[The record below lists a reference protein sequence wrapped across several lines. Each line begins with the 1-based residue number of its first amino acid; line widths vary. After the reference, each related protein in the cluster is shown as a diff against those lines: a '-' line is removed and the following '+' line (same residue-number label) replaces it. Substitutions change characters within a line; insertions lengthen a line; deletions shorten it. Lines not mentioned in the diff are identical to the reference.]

1 MLFACRSA
9 KLASLCNL
17 YSFIKARCLNFMA
30 TLLGKFF
37 GDAPKSTETPK
48 AFTIKIDPAK
58 FAIATKP
65 RDTIYIQLEALKQK
79 LTKLSSNVENNLML
93 SIRASTKGNIEL
105 ASSAFKFDEEYI
117 RKGKFEVEYL
127 TVAYGTFQNLSGDDL
142 KAIKHAHMILKDL
155 ERLAQLALN
164 IADKAE
170 YVKFANVQDLHKDE
184 YGLKPMGDITAEMI
198 KKAVEA
204 YVSGNS
210 KHASE
215 TLVMMTEIQSLYD
228 AAAAKIKSSV
238 NDQNIIN
245 LTGILS
251 IIDHVKASAE
261 ISCSIASNF
270 C

>member
-1 MLFACRSA
+1 MVFEP
-9 KLASLCNL
+9 
-17 YSFIKARCLNFMA
+17 MA
-30 TLLGKFF
+30 TLLGKLF
-37 GDAPKSTETPK
+37 GEAPKTSETPQ

-58 FAIATKP
+58 FAIAMKP
-65 RDTIYIQLEALKQK
+65 QGTIYVQLEALKQK

-93 SIRASTKGNIEL
+93 SIRASTKGNVEL
-105 ASSAFKFDEEYI
+105 ASSAFNFDDAYI

-127 TVAYGTFQNLSGDDL
+127 TVAYSAFQNLDEEDL
-142 KAIKHAHMILKDL
+142 KAIKYARMILKDL

-215 TLVMMTEIQSLYD
+215 TLVMMNEIQALYD
-228 AAAAKIKSSV
+228 AAVAKIKSSV
-238 NDQNIIN
+238 NDQNIVN

-251 IIDHVKASAE
+251 IIEHVKASAD

>member
-1 MLFACRSA
+1 MA
-9 KLASLCNL
+9 K
-17 YSFIKARCLNFMA
+17 
-30 TLLGKFF
+30 LLGKIF
-37 GDAPKSTETPK
+37 GEDPKSTGTGIPN
-48 AFTIKIDPAK
+48 AFTIKIDPSK
-58 FAIATKP
+58 FALATKP
-65 RDTIYIQLEALKQK
+65 AQTLHIQLEALKQK

-93 SIRASTKGNIEL
+93 SIRASTKGNVEL

-117 RKGKFEVEYL
+117 RKGKFEIEYL
-127 TVAYGTFQNLSGDDL
+127 TAAYLSFQNLSGADL
-142 KAIKHAHMILKDL
+142 DAIKNARMILRDL
-155 ERLAQLALN
+155 ERVATIALN

-198 KKAVEA
+198 KKSVES

-210 KHASE
+210 KHAHE
-215 TLVMMTEIQSLYD
+215 TLVMLKEIEKLHD
-228 AAAAKIKSSV
+228 AAIAKLKSSV
-238 NDQNIIN
+238 TDQNIMN

-251 IIDHVKASAE
+251 IVEQVKGAAD

>member
-1 MLFACRSA
+1 
-9 KLASLCNL
+9 
-17 YSFIKARCLNFMA
+17 MA
-30 TLLGKFF
+30 TLLGKLF
-37 GDAPKSTETPK
+37 GEAPKTSETPQ

-65 RDTIYIQLEALKQK
+65 QGTIYVQLEALKQK

-93 SIRASTKGNIEL
+93 SIRASTKGNVEL
-105 ASSAFKFDEEYI
+105 ASSAFNFDEAYI

-127 TVAYGTFQNLSGDDL
+127 TVAYSAFQNLGEEDL
-142 KAIKHAHMILKDL
+142 KAIKYARMILKDL

-215 TLVMMTEIQSLYD
+215 TLVMMNEIQALYD
-228 AAAAKIKSSV
+228 AAVAKIKSSV
-238 NDQNIIN
+238 NDQNIVN

-251 IIDHVKASAE
+251 IIEHVKASAD

>member
-1 MLFACRSA
+1 
-9 KLASLCNL
+9 
-17 YSFIKARCLNFMA
+17 MA
-30 TLLGKFF
+30 NLLGKLF
-37 GDAPKSTETPK
+37 GDSPKTTETPQ

-58 FAIATKP
+58 FGLSIKP
-65 RDTIYIQLEALKQK
+65 QGTIFVQLESLKQK

-93 SIRASTKGNIEL
+93 SIRASTKGNVEL
-105 ASSAFKFDEEYI
+105 ASSAFKFDEAYI
-117 RKGKFEVEYL
+117 RKGKFEIEYL
-127 TVAYGTFQNLSGDDL
+127 TLAYATFQNLAEDDL
-142 KAIKHAHMILKDL
+142 KAIEHARMILREL

-204 YVSGNS
+204 FVSGNS

-215 TLVMMTEIQSLYD
+215 TLVMISEINALYNT
-228 AAAAKIKSSV
+228 AFEKIKSTV

-245 LTGILS
+245 HTGILS
-251 IIDHVKASAE
+251 IIQHVKASAD
-261 ISCSIASNF
+261 ISCTIASHF

>member
-1 MLFACRSA
+1 
-9 KLASLCNL
+9 
-17 YSFIKARCLNFMA
+17 MA

-37 GDAPKSTETPK
+37 GDSPKSAETPK
-48 AFTIKIDPAK
+48 AFTIKIDPVK
-58 FAIATKP
+58 FALSMKP
-65 RDTIYIQLEALKQK
+65 QGTVHVQLESLKQK

-93 SIRASTKGNIEL
+93 SIRASTKQNVTL

-127 TVAYGTFQNLSGDDL
+127 TLAYASFQKLNEEEL
-142 KAIKHAHMILKDL
+142 KAVQNARMILQEL
-155 ERLAQLALN
+155 EKLAQFALN
-164 IADKAE
+164 IADKTE
-170 YVKFANVQDLHKDE
+170 YVQFANVQELHKDE

-204 YVSGNS
+204 FVSGNS

-215 TLVMMTEIQSLYD
+215 TLVMMQEIQDLYD
-228 AAAAKIKSSV
+228 KAELKIKSSV

-251 IIDHVKASAE
+251 ILQHVKASAD
-261 ISCSIASNF
+261 ISCAIARHF

>member
-1 MLFACRSA
+1 
-9 KLASLCNL
+9 
-17 YSFIKARCLNFMA
+17 MA

-37 GDAPKSTETPK
+37 GDSPKSSETPQ
-48 AFTIKIDPAK
+48 AFTIKIDPVK
-58 FAIATKP
+58 FALSIKP
-65 RDTIYIQLEALKQK
+65 QGTVYVQLEALKQK

-93 SIRASTKGNIEL
+93 SIRASTKGNVEL
-105 ASSAFKFDEEYI
+105 ASSAFKFDEAYI

-127 TVAYGTFQNLSGDDL
+127 TLAYSSFQNLAAEDL
-142 KAIKHAHMILKDL
+142 KAIKFARMILKDL

-184 YGLKPMGDITAEMI
+184 YGLKPMGDITAEMV
-198 KKAVEA
+198 KKSVES

-215 TLVMMTEIQSLYD
+215 TLVMMNEIQALYD
-228 AAAAKIKSSV
+228 AAVAKIKSSV
-238 NDQNIIN
+238 TDQNIVN

-251 IIDHVKASAE
+251 IVEHVKAAAD

>member
-1 MLFACRSA
+1 
-9 KLASLCNL
+9 
-17 YSFIKARCLNFMA
+17 MA
-30 TLLGKFF
+30 NLLGKLF
-37 GDAPKSTETPK
+37 GDSPKT
-48 AFTIKIDPAK
+48 TI
-58 FAIATKP
+58 FV
-65 RDTIYIQLEALKQK
+65 QLESLKQK

-93 SIRASTKGNIEL
+93 SIRASTKGNVEL
-105 ASSAFKFDEEYI
+105 ASSAFKFDEAYI

-127 TVAYGTFQNLSGDDL
+127 TLAYATFQNLAEDDL
-142 KAIKHAHMILKDL
+142 KAIEHARMILREL

-204 YVSGNS
+204 FVSGNS

-215 TLVMMTEIQSLYD
+215 TLVMISEINALYNT
-228 AAAAKIKSSV
+228 AFEKIKSTV

-245 LTGILS
+245 HTGILS
-251 IIDHVKASAE
+251 IIQHVKASAD
-261 ISCSIASNF
+261 ISCTIASHF